1 MKQDLLIIGA
11 GCVGG
16 HIASNLDYYTSEY
29 NLLGFLD
36 DNSSKI
42 GEEFVGYP
50 ILGNLDTI
58 KYYPS
63 TIAIFI
69 GIAFPTVK
77 LKVLNKLKKFGCSN
91 FPSLISKFTWVSKN
105 VEIGAGTILYPG
117 TTINYNCSIGDFVV
131 INMNCS
137 LGHDCN
143 IESFVSFAPGVL
155 LGGNTEIG
163 NATQMGIG
171 AKSIQDINI
180 GQKCIVGAGAVII
193 RDVPNTA
200 VVVGNPGRIIKYT
213 SLSEYMDTDWK
224 VILGNS

>member
-1 MKQDLLIIGA
+1 MKDLIIIGA

-16 HIASNLDYYTSEY
+16 HIASNLNYYTSEY

-36 DNSSKI
+36 DNKARI

-77 LKVLNKLKKFGCSN
+77 LKVLNRLKKYGCSN

-105 VEIGAGTILYPG
+105 VQIGAGSILYPG
-117 TTINYNCSIGDFVV
+117 TTINYNCSIGNFVV
-131 INMNCS
+131 INMNCAI
-137 LGHDCN
+137 GHDCA

-155 LGGNTEIG
+155 LGGNTLIDK
-163 NATQMGIG
+163 ATQMGIG
-171 AKSIQDINI
+171 AKSIQGMTI
-180 GQKCIVGAGAVII
+180 GQNCIIGAGAVII
-193 RDVPNTA
+193 KDVPNAA
-200 VVVGNPGRIIKYT
+200 VVVGNPGKIIKYT
-213 SLSEYMDTDWK
+213 SLSEYLDTDWK
-224 VILGNS
+224 FILKGS